1 MTNWKKNGC
10 PRRTHGLKSLTTP
23 LQHLCIEKLS
33 HTQLQTYQLFS
44 HWTDIVGEE
53 IAHQLTPIKT
63 SYDPKDKIEI
73 LHVNAIQEG
82 AGFFFQYQKDSVLEK
97 INGYFG
103 HPVYGRIRLVSGHK
117 RKSSSQK
124 ARTAIPCPEQQ
135 ATPLPKEV
143 KEKLSHIKDETLQ
156 KKLQNL
162 YQSFSASRN
171 R

>member
-1 MTNWKKNGC
+1 MTNWKKSGF
-10 PRRTHGLKSLTTP
+10 PRRTHGLKPLTTP

-44 HWTDIVGEE
+44 HWIDIVGEE

-103 HPVYGRIRLVSGHK
+103 HPVYGRIRLVPGHK
-117 RKSSSQK
+117 RKDAQK
-124 ARTAIPCPEQQ
+124 TSV
-135 ATPLPKEV
+135 ATSLPKQEAPSLPKEM
-143 KEKLSHIKDETLQ
+143 KEKLAHIKDETLQ

-162 YQSFSASRN
+162 YQSFSVSRN
-171 R
+171 Q